1 MRIFTKI
8 PVLAICGTLCLCT
21 AAYAQQTSAPQTA
34 TAVKN
39 KNITGLEVTGQVT
52 DAATK
57 KPLPGIN
64 VVIEDVSAAITDD
77 RGNFKITAPS
87 RNSLL
92 QVSGQGYQYK
102 EVSVNNRKTINVALY
117 EDSFA
122 SVYDQVTLPFRQ
134 VAKSQINYSVASVN
148 TDGSWNRPKETPD
161 NFLQG
166 QVSGLNVTRRSGTP
180 GVGANLFLHG
190 FNSLNASNQ
199 PLYVIDG
206 MIYDASTY
214 GNSIISGH
222 VTNPLSNIDIK
233 DIDNIT
239 VVKDGASYYGSRGAN
254 GIVFINTA
262 HAKEL
267 STRIDFAV
275 YGGMNFTPKNVP
287 LLKSNDYR
295 LYLSD
300 VLRSAGQT
308 DAQIQAQPYM
318 NDNPATNP
326 AYYQYHN
333 ETDWQKKVFSTSY
346 SQNYYLKVTGGDN
359 IAKYAL
365 SVGYLNN
372 SGIIDSTSLLR
383 YSTRFNADL
392 NLTAKLTANTNLSF
406 SSSEQN
412 LRDQGLSTSNPM
424 LVSLVK
430 APFLSINQISE
441 TGVQSPNLADVDVFN
456 VSNPVSLIKNAQQ
469 TNKYYRFFGSVK
481 FNYQFNKHHSLS
493 SLTGLVYD
501 KVRENTFIP
510 RLGVAPDTLR
520 NAVAY
525 SRLGASIQRYN
536 SFYNDTWYSYKRS
549 FTGEHDLMF
558 NAGFRYHDSE
568 SEQDYAQG
576 YNSPTDDFVSIG
588 TGVSSLRRL
597 SGDYGKWRWLNT
609 YAAANYSFQHK
620 YFVSANLSIDGS
632 SRFGKEIPGA
642 LSIAGNK
649 YAVLPSVAA
658 GWLVSS
664 EEFMSGLSAVDLF
677 KVRVS
682 YGLTGNDDIGN
693 YSTKSY
699 YVSQNLLGSQ
709 GLVLGNIA
717 NSQLQWELSKKA
729 NLGLDI
735 ALFNERLSLSI
746 DAYHNV
752 TSKMITFDPV
762 SSAAGMR
769 YVIANSGGMRT
780 NGVDLALNSRIINS
794 AIKLDVGVNLSTYSN
809 RITALPSNN
818 TVTNYGGATVVT
830 QIGQP
835 AAMFYGYKTS
845 GIYASNAEA
854 ATANLS
860 IRGTDGGLIPF
871 RGGDVRFVDA
881 NGDRVID
888 DNDRT
893 IIGNPNPDFFGSF
906 NGRLSYKNISIAALF
921 TFSSGNQLY
930 NGPRAI
936 LQSLSSPAN
945 QFANVINRWRFDGQ
959 ATDVPRAAYRDPMG
973 NARFSD
979 RFIED
984 GSYLRLRTLA
994 INYNLPV
1001 KPKFMKYATI
1011 YLTADN
1017 LFTVT
1022 KYLGYDPEFSGS
1034 GSALAQG
1041 IDTALEPNFR
1051 SAQLGVRIGL

>member
-1 MRIFTKI
+1 MRIFTHI
-8 PVLAICGTLCLCT
+8 NVLAICGAICFCS
-21 AAYAQQTSAPQTA
+21 AAQAQQADSLQVTA
-34 TAVKN
+34 TPTNKIKN
-39 KNITGLEVTGQVT
+39 GYQVTGQVT
-52 DAATK
+52 DASTK
-57 KPLPGIN
+57 KPIPGIN
-64 VVIEDVSAAITDD
+64 VMVKDVSAAITDD
-77 RGNFKITAPS
+77 KGYFKIIVPS
-87 RNSLL
+87 RTSVL
-92 QVSGQGYQYK
+92 QVSGQGFQNK
-102 EVSVNNRKTINVALY
+102 EVAVNGRSVINVAIY
-117 EDSFA
+117 EDGFTSLFDVVTMPF
-122 SVYDQVTLPFRQ
+122 SQVPQ
-134 VAKSQINYSVASVN
+134 SQISYSVASVN
-148 TDGSWNRPKETPD
+148 TEGSWNRSKETPD

-166 QVSGLNVTRRSGTP
+166 QVAGLNVIRRSGTP
-180 GVGANLFLHG
+180 GVGAELFLHG

-199 PLYVIDG
+199 PLYVVDG
-206 MIYDASTY
+206 MIYDARSY
-214 GNSIISGH
+214 GSSIINGH

-254 GIVFINTA
+254 GVVFINTA

-267 STRIDFAV
+267 TTRIDFAA
-275 YGGMNFTPKNVP
+275 YGGMNFTPKQIP
-287 LLKSNDYR
+287 LLNTTDYR

-318 NDNPATNP
+318 NDSPSNP

-333 ETDWQKKVFSTSY
+333 NTNWQDKVFKRSY

-372 SGIIDSTSLLR
+372 GGIIDSTNLQR

-392 NLTAKLTANTNLSF
+392 NLTQKLTASTNLSF
-406 SSSEQN
+406 SSSEQT
-412 LRDQGLSTSNPM
+412 LKDQGLSIANPM
-424 LVSLVK
+424 MVGLVK
-430 APFLSINQISE
+430 APFLSVNQISE

-456 VSNPVSLIKNAQQ
+456 VSNPVSLIKNAKQ

-481 FNYQFNKHHSLS
+481 FNYQFNKHHSIS
-493 SLTGLVYD
+493 SLTGLIYD

-510 RLGVAPDTLR
+510 RMGVVPDTLR
-520 NAVAY
+520 NAIAY

-549 FTGEHDLMF
+549 FTGEHDVLL

-568 SEQDYAQG
+568 TEQDYAQG
-576 YNSPTDDFVSIG
+576 YNSPTDDFVTIG
-588 TGVSSLRRL
+588 NGVTSLRVL
-597 SGDYGKWRWLNT
+597 SGDFGKWRWLNT
-609 YAAANYSFQHK
+609 YLAANYSFKSK
-620 YFVSANLSIDGS
+620 YFLSANLSVDGS
-632 SRFGKEIPGA
+632 SRFGRDIPGA
-642 LSIAGNK
+642 MSISGNK

-658 GWLVSS
+658 GWLISS
-664 EEFMSGLSAVDLF
+664 ENFMASMNSVNLLKLRA
-677 KVRVS
+677 S

-693 YSTKSY
+693 YNTKSY
-699 YVSQNLLGSQ
+699 YRPQNLLGTQ
-709 GLVLGNIA
+709 GLVLANIA

-729 NLGLDI
+729 NLGLDV
-735 ALFNERLSLSI
+735 ALFNERVSFSI

-752 TSKMITFDPV
+752 TSKMITLDPV
-762 SSAAGMR
+762 SSAAGMQ
-769 YVIANSGGMRT
+769 YVISNSGGMRT
-780 NGVDLALNSRIINS
+780 NGIDLSLNSRIINT
-794 AIKLDVGVNLSTYSN
+794 AFKFDVGLNVSTYSN
-809 RITALPSNN
+809 RITKLPADNV
-818 TVTNYGGATVVT
+818 TTNYSGATMIT
-830 QIGQP
+830 RIGQP
-835 AAMFYGYKTS
+835 TAMFYGYKT
-845 GIYASNAEA
+845 GGVYASNAQA
-854 ATANLS
+854 AAANLS
-860 IRGTDGGLIPF
+860 IRGTDGNLIPF
-871 RGGDVRFVDA
+871 RGGDVRFVDT

-888 DNDRT
+888 ENDRQ
-893 IIGNPNPDFFGSF
+893 IIGNPNPDFIGSF
-906 NGRLSYKNISIAALF
+906 NGKLGYKNISVTAIF
-921 TFSSGNQLY
+921 TFSSGNQVY

-945 QFANVINRWRFDGQ
+945 QFGNIVNRWRFDGQ
-959 ATDVPRAAYRDPMG
+959 VTDVPRASYGDPMG

-1001 KPKFMKYATI
+1001 KPKFLKYAII

-1022 KYLGYDPEFSGS
+1022 KYLGYDPEFSAS
-1034 GSALAQG
+1034 GSPLTQG
-1041 IDTALEPNFR
+1041 IDTALEPQFR